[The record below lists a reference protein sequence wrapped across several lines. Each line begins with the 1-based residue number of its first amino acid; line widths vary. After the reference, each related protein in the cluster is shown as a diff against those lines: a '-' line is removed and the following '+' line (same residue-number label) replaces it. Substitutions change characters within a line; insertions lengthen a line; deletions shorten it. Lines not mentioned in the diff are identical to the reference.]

1 MKNAEELKA
10 AVKEWAEDLSDKL
23 GDKEKLHDLAD
34 KVKDDLADHREV
46 LQTEWEMKKETI
58 AHDIKV
64 IREER
69 DLRREVASEAR
80 EMKEILKDKEQ

>member
-10 AVKEWAEDLSDKL
+10 TVKEWAEDLSDKL

-34 KVKDDLADHREV
+34 KVKDHLAEHREA
-46 LQTEWEMKKETI
+46 LQTEWEMKKEAI
-58 AHDIKV
+58 DHDIKA

>member
-58 AHDIKV
+58 AHDIKA

>member
-34 KVKDDLADHREV
+34 KVKDDLADHREI

-58 AHDIKV
+58 AHDIKA

>member
-1 MKNAEELKA
+1 MKNAEEMKA

-46 LQTEWEMKKETI
+46 LQTEWEMKKEAI
-58 AHDIKV
+58 SHDIKA